1 MCCCFQIENGL
12 IFFLEVVQLFIAH
25 EELLHVYF
33 TESRER
39 MNQSWK
45 KILFYVISNINLFS
59 FMTSQ
64 GAYCGKIYGNVRN
77 VWGVSHG
84 FTQNILGQVQ
94 SWFSDGIMV
103 FWLANNHFQ
112 FFYPGISYG
121 SCKVACNP
129 GRPLNIL
136 YIFLHFPS
144 GSQEVLCQRFLKC
157 HTFCLTEA

>member
-1 MCCCFQIENGL
+1 MASF
-12 IFFLEVVQLFIAH
+12 FFLEVVQLFIAH

-45 KILFYVISNINLFS
+45 KIVFYVISNINLFS

-64 GAYCGKIYGNVRN
+64 GAYCWKVYGNVRN
-77 VWGVSHG
+77 VWRVSHG

-103 FWLANNHFQ
+103 FWIANKHFQ
-112 FFYPGISYG
+112 FFFIQVFRMGLARWHVIQADLWIFYTFF
-121 SCKVACNP
+121 
-129 GRPLNIL
+129 
-136 YIFLHFPS
+136 YIFRL
-144 GSQEVLCQRFLKC
+144 EARKC
-157 HTFCLTEA
+157 YVSDF